1 MTDQEIRQIADTIV
15 NAMKGALGDKW
26 QEASVF
32 AESEAAKFAASM
44 AEIAL
49 WKATGKITEEQGKVL
64 RRMHER
70 SIKMVLTALEGISLV
85 LAERAVNAAI
95 KAVGG
100 VVNKMIGWE
109 LF

>member
-1 MTDQEIRQIADTIV
+1 MNDQQIKQVADTIIK
-15 NAMKGALGDKW
+15 AMKGALGDKW
-26 QEASVF
+26 KEAEVF

-49 WKATGKITEEQGKVL
+49 WQETGKITVEQGKVL

-70 SIKMVLTALEGISLV
+70 SIKMMLTALEGISLV

-95 KAVGG
+95 KAVAGM
-100 VVNKMIGWE
+100 VNTMIGWE